1 LGKSGVSS
9 NVNHDDRKL
18 WDLLG
23 RSPCPS
29 APPFFAAKTMR
40 RIEKAD
46 VRPSWVSQAFRW
58 LAPAAVAA
66 VAIVALLPRE
76 NAQAPAEYEA
86 LTTLDIVE
94 MVSPDDYVLL
104 TSAGDLEDDDLLTSE
119 L

>member
-1 LGKSGVSS
+1 
-9 NVNHDDRKL
+9 VNQDDRKL

-23 RSPCPS
+23 RSPRPS
-29 APPFFAAKTMR
+29 APPFFAAKVMR
-40 RIEKAD
+40 QIEKAET
-46 VRPSWVSQAFRW
+46 RPSWIAVTLRW

-66 VAIVALLPRE
+66 VVVFALLPR
-76 NAQAPAEYEA
+76 ASAPVAVEYEP

-104 TSAGDLEDDDLLTSE
+104 TSAGGVEDDDLLTSE